1 MIVKVSDNF
10 RDRYEFARTHIS
22 RDTVISQFAL
32 VFIILVAILLRFMP
46 AFEFNWVLGAND
58 PYSDLI
64 AARAIDSQ
72 INNLGLLGS
81 LLNYLTYVDP
91 IMWYPHVGV
100 RVFGQTQNIGTPMS
114 AVIVRRLFLLFGV
127 NFTIS
132 DAAFIAP
139 AFCGVLTVIVIYFLG
154 KEIANKRIGLLSAF
168 FLATSSGDLQRS
180 MAGFFGNEPVGIL
193 CMLLTFYF
201 FLRSLRKGSFVIAI
215 LAGFS
220 LAGLLLAWGGAT
232 YTTQLLA
239 LYAIVMLL
247 TKKFSLRLLTAYGGT
262 IITGLSIAILYP
274 REGPA
279 LFLSSDGA
287 IPIAVLII
295 LLIVSVYSIHKE
307 IINKLP
313 FLSSKNLELIGY
325 TIIFGGIGFLIL
337 NFFIPIIPSF
347 RAKFITVILPFYRD
361 GSPIIASVA
370 EQIVTAWGTMFR
382 DLFLLE
388 FLLPIAIIYLYKKP
402 TENNIFLL
410 LYIFT
415 GLYFYSSMIR
425 VILIMAPAASLG
437 AAKAVEEILEP
448 FAMVRQEKFFL
459 SKRKRSVSVSIGQE
473 HVSIAFFVI
482 FIVLGINFLQ
492 GLTVSSQIIQPA
504 SITIG
509 YKAPNGTITTYDDW
523 YQAIDWLQR
532 NTPQNSVIASW
543 WDYGYWLTL
552 ANRTLVVDGA
562 TLNSTQ
568 VGNIGALFMETP
580 DVALKIASYYD
591 INYIVVLV
599 SQGLSN
605 LDNDLGKVQW
615 MVKIAEASGNI
626 DKALGAPIQ
635 SKNFFS
641 YDSQGELSG
650 YSNATFKSLIWA
662 LMTDTT
668 YSNSQTIKNY
678 QSQNLVSGS
687 PDLTTGYQ
695 SGYEIYRQIFQEG
708 YLSSNG
714 IVNIIKIN
722 WNAAQQLVG
731 VRP

>member
-1 MIVKVSDNF
+1 M
-10 RDRYEFARTHIS
+10 
-22 RDTVISQFAL
+22 
-32 VFIILVAILLRFMP
+32 
-46 AFEFNWVLGAND
+46 
-58 PYSDLI
+58 
-64 AARAIDSQ
+64 
-72 INNLGLLGS
+72 
-81 LLNYLTYVDP
+81 
-91 IMWYPHVGV
+91 
-100 RVFGQTQNIGTPMS
+100 
-114 AVIVRRLFLLFGV
+114 
-127 NFTIS
+127 
-132 DAAFIAP
+132 
-139 AFCGVLTVIVIYFLG
+139 
-154 KEIANKRIGLLSAF
+154 
-168 FLATSSGDLQRS
+168 
-180 MAGFFGNEPVGIL
+180 
-193 CMLLTFYF
+193 
-201 FLRSLRKGSFVIAI
+201 
-215 LAGFS
+215 
-220 LAGLLLAWGGAT
+220 
-232 YTTQLLA
+232 
-239 LYAIVMLL
+239 
-247 TKKFSLRLLTAYGGT
+247 
-262 IITGLSIAILYP
+262 
-274 REGPA
+274 
-279 LFLSSDGA
+279 
-287 IPIAVLII
+287 
-295 LLIVSVYSIHKE
+295 
-307 IINKLP
+307 P
-313 FLSSKNLELIGY
+313 FLSSKNLDLIGY

-337 NFFIPIIPSF
+337 NFFIPLVPSF

-388 FLLPIAIIYLYKKP
+388 FFIPLAIIYLYKKP

-437 AAKAVEEILEP
+437 AAKAIEEILEP

-509 YKAPNGTITTYDDW
+509 FKAPNGAVTTYDDW
-523 YQAIDWLQR
+523 YQALDWLQR

-591 INYIVVLV
+591 IDYIVVLV

-615 MVKIAEASGNI
+615 MVKIAESSGNI

-641 YDSQGELSG
+641 YDSQGQLSG
-650 YSNATFKSLIWA
+650 YTNATFKSLIWA
-662 LMTDTT
+662 LMTDTS
-668 YSNSQTIKNY
+668 YSNSQTISNF
-678 QSQNLVSGS
+678 QSQSIVSGS

-695 SGYEIYRQIFQEG
+695 TGYEIYRQIFQEG
-708 YLSSNG
+708 HMSSNG

-722 WNAAQQLVG
+722 WNAARQLVG